1 MKPLYRP
8 PLETS
13 ALLVKTG
20 HQKQSAQPASHGTGH
35 QVPNS
40 HSGSISPD
48 PSDFVSLLW
57 TILRNDHGNSNH
69 CNLPRGPVLGE
80 RCARIQ
86 CFILL
91 QLKHSEA
98 LEPKLPAAFV
108 LVAYAIRELNWE
120 SAPALVLKLYHG
132 QFNWKACV
140 YPGVLSL
147 ILDLLFLKIVVDFT
161 ANSWFFCRHTEE
173 GMEQSSL
180 QMLSRLTSSVQE
192 STPRKSPEYSA
203 GKLRFPLLILLMDS
217 MSCPIC

>member
-1 MKPLYRP
+1 MK
-8 PLETS
+8 ETQNES
-13 ALLVKTG
+13 CLRNEAALQTTVG
-20 HQKQSAQPASHGTGH
+20 DISPISENRSSKQSAQPASHGTGH

-69 CNLPRGPVLGE
+69 CNLPHGPVLGE
-80 RCARIQ
+80 RCTRIQ

-120 SAPALVLKLYHG
+120 WATALVLKLYHG

-147 ILDLLFLKIVVDFT
+147 ILDLLFFKDC
-161 ANSWFFCRHTEE
+161 CR
-173 GMEQSSL
+173 L
-180 QMLSRLTSSVQE
+180 
-192 STPRKSPEYSA
+192 YS
-203 GKLRFPLLILLMDS
+203 
-217 MSCPIC
+217 